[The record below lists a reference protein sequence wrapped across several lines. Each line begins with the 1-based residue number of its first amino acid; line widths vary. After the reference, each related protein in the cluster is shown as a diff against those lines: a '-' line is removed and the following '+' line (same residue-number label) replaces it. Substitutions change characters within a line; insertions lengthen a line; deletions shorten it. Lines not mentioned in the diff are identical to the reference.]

1 MATNTAPPYTMT
13 TPLSAFELLV
23 TALTEATR
31 TFGSKRQLIRY
42 LRDYYYEINTA
53 GDLLVNEMIDI
64 FEAAAVPIAA
74 MFIIQHP
81 DTELVELCARHIA
94 EEALAPA
101 KIAHSAVAAGAG
113 SKK

>member
-1 MATNTAPPYTMT
+1 MTTAP
-13 TPLSAFELLV
+13 SAFELLV

-31 TFGSKRQLIRY
+31 TFGSKRRLLRY
-42 LRDYYYEINTA
+42 LRYYYYESNTT

-94 EEALAPA
+94 EDALASER
-101 KIAHSAVAAGAG
+101 IAHSAVAAGAG

>member
-1 MATNTAPPYTMT
+1 MT
-13 TPLSAFELLV
+13 TPPSAFELLV
-23 TALTEATR
+23 TAITEATR

-74 MFIIQHP
+74 MFVIQHP

-94 EEALAPA
+94 EDALASER
-101 KIAHSAVAAGAG
+101 IGHSTASTG
-113 SKK
+113 K